1 MTATAIDILRQA
13 RRETI
18 EDLVALVP
26 KILTAVIILVAMAL
40 LTYVVVKLVRRL
52 LDIARID
59 ELVRPFIERYGIPF
73 TITNVIVVIT
83 VFGMSMLTIY
93 TVAAIVFPEY
103 LGLVTTAIDV
113 VSRIASVVFLI
124 IFVFTS
130 ITITVERIRM
140 ERGMRGFM
148 LLLTLL
154 IAILLVVDV
163 TNLSREVKEALAWGL
178 SLGIGLSIGVFTAWY
193 FFGDVIRRR
202 TESK

>member
-1 MTATAIDILRQA
+1 MTTTAIDILRQA
-13 RRETI
+13 LRETI

-83 VFGMSMLTIY
+83 VFGMSMLTVY

-103 LGLVTTAIDV
+103 LGFVTTAIDV